1 LTPANS
7 VTMTSRTNAIA
18 KMSKP
23 LIKSLQSRQEALP
36 ETLSVCQQS
45 RGAGS
50 AGALTF

>member
-18 KMSKP
+18 KMSNP
-23 LIKSLQSRQEALP
+23 LIKSLQGRPEAP
-36 ETLSVCQQS
+36 PDALSVCQQS

-50 AGALTF
+50 AGALKF